1 MSRIEAEARELLLQ
15 RRRALQAA
23 DGFVSCG
30 LAVSGGPV
38 PHVSVDE
45 TARQELAE
53 IDEALARISEGR
65 YGACVSCGRA
75 LGLQRLRA
83 IPEARY
89 CVGCSGLQKEVG

>member
-1 MSRIEAEARELLLQ
+1 MSRIEAEAREMLLQ
-15 RRRALQAA
+15 RRRALQATA
-23 DGFVSCG
+23 AGCG
-30 LAVSGGPV
+30 LAVSNGPELALRASD
-38 PHVSVDE
+38 PTRE
-45 TARQELAE
+45 ELAE
-53 IDEALARISEGR
+53 IDAALDRIADGR